1 MSVPAMRHGPL
12 DRLVSGGEDCLAAQ
26 QMLSTL
32 PGRGENLTKLL
43 TKNFTVNGW
52 FPAAAF
58 CYPETGKRRPGV
70 PGKGDLSHGEPS
82 SKSKDI
88 LSQTDQ
94 AALAGRRWLP
104 RTLFCVVVLAVLVGL
119 GVWLNQPREGEATA
133 ASQLVFTP
141 ARVTA
146 VLSDNAVPDEANG
159 EGRRVGTQ
167 ELEIQLLSGPHKDEI
182 LPLTNHMSALFNVDV
197 EEGDR
202 VIVRLITQEDGSYYA
217 SMFNYD
223 RDLVMGAALLVFCAV
238 LALLGGWKG
247 IRALLGLVFTL
258 ACVWFL
264 LIPGLIRG
272 LPGIPF
278 TVAIASVTAAACLVL
293 LDGFTKKSFCAVLGC
308 VGGVAAAGIF
318 AALVGVA
325 TPLNGFNMSEAENLI
340 LYGMEQGLHVS
351 GLLVCGVLVAALG
364 AVMDVSMSIASALW
378 ELRVN
383 NPDLPARDLF
393 RSGMNIGKDAMG
405 TMANTLILA
414 FAGSSLNT
422 LLLVRVYDIP
432 FAQLVNTDFI
442 CVEILQSVA
451 GSMGILLTVP
461 LVTAVSAKL
470 MTAGRVQHSTKKPQ
484 RI

>member
-1 MSVPAMRHGPL
+1 MWNPRQNVKDDPRQTGQVALGGRH
-12 DRLVSGGEDCLAAQ
+12 
-26 QMLSTL
+26 
-32 PGRGENLTKLL
+32 
-43 TKNFTVNGW
+43 
-52 FPAAAF
+52 
-58 CYPETGKRRPGV
+58 
-70 PGKGDLSHGEPS
+70 
-82 SKSKDI
+82 
-88 LSQTDQ
+88 
-94 AALAGRRWLP
+94 WLP
-104 RTLFCVVVLAVLVGL
+104 RLLFCGVVLAVLVGL

-146 VLSDNAVPDEANG
+146 VLSDNAAPDEENG

-202 VIVRLITQEDGSYYA
+202 VIVRLITQEDGTYYA
-217 SMFNYD
+217 AMFNYD
-223 RDLVMGAALLVFCAV
+223 RGLVMGITLLVFCAV
-238 LALLGGWKG
+238 LALLGGRKG

-278 TVAIASVTAAACLVL
+278 TVAIAGVTAAACLLL
-293 LDGFTKKSFCAVLGC
+293 LDGFTRKSFCAILGC
-308 VGGVAAAGIF
+308 IGGVAAAGIF

-325 TPLNGFNMSEAENLI
+325 TPLNGFNMSEAENLL
-340 LYGMEQGLHVS
+340 LYGAEQGLHVS

-383 NPDLPARDLF
+383 NPDLPARALF
-393 RSGMNIGKDAMG
+393 
-405 TMANTLILA
+405 
-414 FAGSSLNT
+414 F
-422 LLLVRVYDIP
+422 
-432 FAQLVNTDFI
+432 
-442 CVEILQSVA
+442 
-451 GSMGILLTVP
+451 
-461 LVTAVSAKL
+461 
-470 MTAGRVQHSTKKPQ
+470 
-484 RI
+484 

>member
-1 MSVPAMRHGPL
+1 MWKRTQSKTSSDQPKPASAP
-12 DRLVSGGEDCLAAQ
+12 
-26 QMLSTL
+26 
-32 PGRGENLTKLL
+32 
-43 TKNFTVNGW
+43 
-52 FPAAAF
+52 
-58 CYPETGKRRPGV
+58 Y
-70 PGKGDLSHGEPS
+70 
-82 SKSKDI
+82 
-88 LSQTDQ
+88 
-94 AALAGRRWLP
+94 AALPRQHLLP
-104 RTLFCVVVLAVLVGL
+104 RVLLCVVVLVLLVGA

-141 ARVTA
+141 AKVTA
-146 VLSDNAVPDEANG
+146 VLSDTATPDTENG

-167 ELEIQLLSGPHKDEI
+167 ELEVRLLSGPHKDEI
-182 LPLTNHMSALFNVDV
+182 LPLTNYMSALFNVDV

-202 VIVRLITQEDGSYYA
+202 VIVRLISQEDGSYYA
-217 SMFNYD
+217 AMFNYD
-223 RDLVMGAALLVFCAV
+223 RGLVMGITLLVFCAV

-272 LPGIPF
+272 LPGLPL
-278 TVAIASVTAAACLVL
+278 TVAIAAVTAAACLLL
-293 LDGFTKKSFCAVLGC
+293 LDGFTKKSFCAILGC

-318 AALVGVA
+318 AALVGVI
-325 TPLNGFNMSEAENLI
+325 TPLNGFNMSEAENLL
-340 LYGMEQGLHVS
+340 LYGAEQGLQVT

-383 NPDLPARDLF
+383 NPDLPTRDLF

-422 LLLVRVYDIP
+422 LLLARVYDIP
-432 FAQLVNTDFI
+432 FAQLINTDFI

-470 MTAGRVQHSTKKPQ
+470 MAGPGVSYSKQPNPQ
-484 RI
+484 QK

>member
-1 MSVPAMRHGPL
+1 MGNPR
-12 DRLVSGGEDCLAAQ
+12 Q
-26 QMLSTL
+26 
-32 PGRGENLTKLL
+32 
-43 TKNFTVNGW
+43 
-52 FPAAAF
+52 
-58 CYPETGKRRPGV
+58 
-70 PGKGDLSHGEPS
+70 
-82 SKSKDI
+82 KSKDI

-133 ASQLVFTP
+133 ASQLVVTP

-223 RDLVMGAALLVFCAV
+223 RGLVMGAALLVFCAV

-293 LDGFTKKSFCAVLGC
+293 LDGFTKKSFCAILGC

-318 AALVGVA
+318 AALVGII

-340 LYGMEQGLHVS
+340 LYGADQGLQVT

-422 LLLVRVYDIP
+422 LLPLPSSSTPISSAWRSSRVWP
-432 FAQLVNTDFI
+432 GPWASF
-442 CVEILQSVA
+442 
-451 GSMGILLTVP
+451 
-461 LVTAVSAKL
+461 
-470 MTAGRVQHSTKKPQ
+470 
-484 RI
+484 